1 MRNAAIKALCN
12 ARDWMSEPDT
22 SLSPFL
28 IAGIVAL
35 CVVLVLAGTCV
46 MWMHMKSSSKPAK
59 TGGYALM
66 QRADLGA

>member
-1 MRNAAIKALCN
+1 
-12 ARDWMSEPDT
+12 MSEP

>member
-12 ARDWMSEPDT
+12 ARDWMSEP